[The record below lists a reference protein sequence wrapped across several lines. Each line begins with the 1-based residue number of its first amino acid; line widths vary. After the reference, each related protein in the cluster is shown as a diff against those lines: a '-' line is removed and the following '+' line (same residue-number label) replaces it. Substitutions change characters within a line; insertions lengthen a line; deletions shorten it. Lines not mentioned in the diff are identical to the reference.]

1 MNELAQFTSLIRS
14 ARIVDLSPVLE
25 NGMPLWPTHPPL
37 VINGTVTHARDGYFC
52 QTIFMAEHTGAHVD
66 APAHMFASMM
76 DQTIDT
82 FEVGRLMAPASIF
95 DLRPLAL
102 LPGDIV
108 DVATLE
114 RVDAEH
120 EEPLGPGD
128 IALLNFGWQSR
139 YKVGPGWRDYAENS
153 PGLSE
158 EAVLWIK
165 SRSPRAVGSDTLAVD
180 WPMRDGHYV
189 TPSFGH
195 DKHWLP
201 NGILMI
207 EALANLDELPERCFF
222 AALPLKIKGGSGSPL
237 RPIAI
242 VFEGK

>member
-1 MNELAQFTSLIRS
+1 MNRLSEFTALFSG

-25 NGMPLWPTHPPL
+25 NGMPMWPTHPPL
-37 VINGTVTHARDGYFC
+37 VINATVTHERDGYFC
-52 QTIFMAEHTGAHVD
+52 QTLFMAEHTGAHVD
-66 APAHMFASMM
+66 SPAHVLPSMM

-82 FEVGRLMAPASIF
+82 FPAGRLMAPASVF
-95 DLRPLAL
+95 DLRPFGLG
-102 LPGDIV
+102 PGDIV
-108 DVATLE
+108 DAATLK
-114 RVDAEH
+114 RIDAEN
-120 EEPLGPGD
+120 EQPLGSGD
-128 IALLNFGWQSR
+128 IALLNYGWDVR

-165 SRSPRAVGSDTLAVD
+165 SRGVRAVGSDTIAVD
-180 WPMRDGHYV
+180 WPIRDGEYV

-207 EALANLDELPERCFF
+207 EALTNLGALPGRCFF

-237 RPIAI
+237 RPVAI
-242 VFEGK
+242 VFEGD

>member
-1 MNELAQFTSLIRS
+1 MNQLAQFTSLIRS

-114 RVDAEH
+114 RIDAEH

-165 SRSPRAVGSDTLAVD
+165 SRSPRAVGSDTLTVD

-207 EALANLDELPERCFF
+207 EALANLGELPERCFF